1 LVGSATGTT
10 AYTKYSDSLVSPT
23 GTAILRIR
31 LVMPNGTGTIYYD
44 DLSVSQAGAGPPAQ
58 ATNPTPAD
66 SASDVSVDADLSWTA
81 GSGSTSSDVYF
92 GTTSPGTYQGNQTST
107 TFDPGTMAN
116 DTTYYW
122 RIDEI
127 NAAGTTTGVVWS
139 FTTESAGL
147 LPWTDGFESGD
158 LVTGGWTISTPE
170 STEHN

>member
-1 LVGSATGTT
+1 
-10 AYTKYSDSLVSPT
+10 
-23 GTAILRIR
+23 
-31 LVMPNGTGTIYYD
+31 MPNGTGTIYYD